1 MPLSPDS
8 IGSSGEPFVHEVN
21 ARWVMSYATGI
32 GDTLPCYLDTLRP
45 EGVIAH
51 PLFPVCVEWP
61 VIVDMRK
68 HPVNASLTQEEYV
81 RAVHATHD
89 VVIHRPVRAGDR
101 LTTRATIVG
110 IEQRKPGAYQTMR
123 LDTTD
128 ANGELVCSTWQGGLY
143 RGVQVDG
150 PDRPA
155 MDVPTQIA
163 LSNGNASVRAE
174 VPVSIS
180 AVAAHV
186 YTECARIWNPVH
198 TDAAVAAGAGLPAI
212 ILHGTATLAM
222 GVSRVIA
229 LEADNQPERVKRIAC
244 RFGAMVLMPSEVSV
258 RILSREATP
267 EGDAVHFE
275 VRTEDGGPAV
285 RDGLVVLHG

>member
-1 MPLSPDS
+1 MPLNPDS
-8 IGSSGEPFVHEVN
+8 IGSLGEPWVHEID

-89 VVIHRPVRAGDR
+89 TVIHRPIRPGDK
-101 LTTRATIVG
+101 LTTQATIVG
-110 IEQRKPGAYQTMR
+110 LEQRKPGAYQTMR

-128 ANGELVCSTWQGGLY
+128 ADGALVISTWQGAVY
-143 RGVQVDG
+143 RGVKVDG

-155 MDVPTQIA
+155 DDPPTPMTS
-163 LSNGNASVRAE
+163 SNGNGSVRAE
-174 VPVSIS
+174 VPVPI
-180 AVAAHV
+180 ATEAAHV

-198 TDAAVAAGAGLPAI
+198 TDAAVAAAAGLPAI
-212 ILHGTATLAM
+212 ILHGTATLAL
-222 GVSRVIA
+222 GVSRVIE

-244 RFGAMVLMPSEVSV
+244 RFGAMVLMPSEVTV
-258 RILSREATP
+258 RILSREATA
-267 EGDAVHFE
+267 EGDAIHFE

-285 RDGLVVLHG
+285 RDGLVVLHS

>member
-1 MPLSPDS
+1 
-8 IGSSGEPFVHEVN
+8 
-21 ARWVMSYATGI
+21 
-32 GDTLPCYLDTLRP
+32 
-45 EGVIAH
+45 
-51 PLFPVCVEWP
+51 
-61 VIVDMRK
+61 
-68 HPVNASLTQEEYV
+68 
-81 RAVHATHD
+81 
-89 VVIHRPVRAGDR
+89 
-101 LTTRATIVG
+101 
-110 IEQRKPGAYQTMR
+110 
-123 LDTTD
+123 
-128 ANGELVCSTWQGGLY
+128 
-143 RGVQVDG
+143 
-150 PDRPA
+150 

-244 RFGAMVLMPSEVSV
+244 RFGAMVLMPSEMTV
-258 RILSREATP
+258 RILSRKATS

-275 VRTEDGGPAV
+275 VRAEDGGPAV
-285 RDGLVVLHG
+285 RDGLVVLHS

>member
-1 MPLSPDS
+1 MPLRPDS
-8 IGSSGEPFVHEVN
+8 IGSSGESWVHEID

-81 RAVHATHD
+81 RAVHATHET
-89 VVIHRPVRAGDR
+89 VLHRPIRPGDR
-101 LTTRATIVG
+101 LTTQATIVG
-110 IEQRKPGAYQTMR
+110 LEQRKPGAYQTMR

-128 ANGELVCSTWQGGLY
+128 ANGELVSSTWQGAVY
-143 RGVQVDG
+143 RGVEVDG

-155 MDVPTQIA
+155 QDLPVAIPPQNN
-163 LSNGNASVRAE
+163 NGSVRAE
-174 VPVSIS
+174 VPVAI
-180 AVAAHV
+180 AAEAAHV

-198 TDAAVAAGAGLPAI
+198 TDAAVAAAAGLPAI
-212 ILHGTATLAM
+212 ILHGTATLAL
-222 GVSRVIA
+222 GVSRVVA

-244 RFGAMVLMPSEVSV
+244 RFGAMVLMPSAVTV
-258 RILSREATP
+258 RILSRQATP
-267 EGDAVHFE
+267 EGDAIHFE
-275 VRTEDGGPAV
+275 VRTQDGGPAV
-285 RDGLVVLHG
+285 RDGLVVLQS